1 MTENFPIH
9 LGSELTKS
17 KIHQLL
23 GGSDQH
29 AMTSCMNGT
38 SFLLFHDP
46 KTGKKHGYDTWEGQ
60 NADGSFS
67 YTGQG
72 LVGDQKMTRSNL
84 GLIKAS
90 EKGQSIHFFKRPEIG
105 RLRDKKNPY
114 TYAGEVVLGSPPY
127 RTESALDSEK
137 NMRKVFVFNLLP
149 VGMNLLQDNPD
160 SKIEIET
167 SVWIVPSTQ
176 PSFNVQPPRTPLS
189 IEYDEFKLQ
198 NRFLSF
204 INSVGEIAQQK
215 TIKISN
221 QKGSLRPDFY
231 LEKSKI
237 VIEAKTNSTREYV
250 RLAIGQVLDY
260 QNLLLI
266 EDEHVVPGILLPQLP
281 AEDLVDLCSRLG
293 ITLITEN
300 LDGGFTFKQPKA

>member
-1 MTENFPIH
+1 MSENFPIS

-29 AMTSCMNGT
+29 AMTSCMKGK

-46 KTGKKHGYDTWEGQ
+46 KTGKKYGYDTWEGQ

-72 LVGDQKMTRSNL
+72 VVGDQKMTRSNL
-84 GLIKAS
+84 GLMKAS
-90 EKGQSIHFFKRPEIG
+90 EKGHPIHFFKRPEIG
-105 RLRDKKNPY
+105 KPRDKKNAY
-114 TYAGEVVLGSPPY
+114 TYAGEVILGSPPY
-127 RTESALDSEK
+127 RTESALDSHK
-137 NMRKVFVFNLLP
+137 NLRKVFVFNLLP
-149 VGMNLLQDNPD
+149 VGLNLLQENPD

-167 SVWIVPSTQ
+167 SVWTAPSTQ
-176 PSFNVQPPRTPLS
+176 SSFNVQPQKTPLS

-204 INSVGEIAQQK
+204 VNSIDEIAQQK

-260 QNLLLI
+260 QNLLLN
-266 EDEHVVPGILLPQLP
+266 EDKQVTPGILLPQLP
-281 AEDLVDLCSRLG
+281 AKDLVDLCSRLG
-293 ITLITEN
+293 IIIITEN
-300 LDGGFTFKQPKA
+300 LDGGFTFKHPKS

>member
-1 MTENFPIH
+1 MSDKFPIE
-9 LGSELTKS
+9 LGSELPKS

-29 AMTSCMNGT
+29 AMTSCMNKT

-46 KTGKKHGYDTWEGQ
+46 KKGKKYGYDTWEGQ

-72 LVGDQKMTRSNL
+72 VLGDQKMTRSNL
-84 GLIKAS
+84 GLVKAS
-90 EKGQSIHFFKRPEIG
+90 EKGHPIHFFKRPEI
-105 RLRDKKNPY
+105 RKLRGTNNPY
-114 TYAGEVVLGSPPY
+114 TYAGEVILGSPPF
-127 RTESALDSEK
+127 RTESALDSGK
-137 NMRKVFVFNLLP
+137 NLRKVFVFNLIP
-149 VGMNLLQDNPD
+149 VGLNLLQESPD
-160 SKIEIET
+160 SKIGIET
-167 SVWIVPSTQ
+167 SAWIAPSTQ
-176 PSFNVQPPRTPLS
+176 SSFNVQPQKIPIS

-198 NRFLSF
+198 NRFLNYIKS
-204 INSVGEIAQQK
+204 IDEIALQK

-231 LEKSKI
+231 LERSKI

-260 QNLLLI
+260 QNLLLN
-266 EDEHVVPGILLPQLP
+266 EDEQVAPAILLPQLP
-281 AEDLVDLCSRLG
+281 AKDLVELCSRLG
-293 ITLITEN
+293 IIIITEN
-300 LDGGFTFKQPKA
+300 LDGGFTFKHPEV